1 MQKNY
6 NRLAMQGIQMD
17 DMEFCQQFKLDPSL
31 AYTPKLN
38 IAMLDLMYDK
48 NIRGFESEGYS
59 LDQSKSKA
67 GRLRAEAK
75 ADIDR
80 MLSD

>member
-6 NRLAMQGIQMD
+6 NRLAMQGVQID

-31 AYTPKLN
+31 AYTPKIN
-38 IAMLDLMYDK
+38 TAMLDLMYDK
-48 NIRGFESEGYS
+48 NIKGFQSEGYS
-59 LDQSKSKA
+59 LDQAKSKA
-67 GRLRAEAK
+67 GRLRSEAK

-80 MLSD
+80 MLSA